1 SGEVPGAGGSGEGR
15 GDAGLRRAGGRGVP
29 AADSGGE
36 EEADWIEAGER
47 LRPDGQGPVEVDGRS
62 DAAWVWQF
70 LLRTRGRDECGRVH
84 SAGGWGDAVHR
95 ELSLCCVASG

>member
-15 GDAGLRRAGGRGVP
+15 GDAGLRRAGGRRVP

-47 LRPDGQGPVEVDGRS
+47 LRPYGQGPVEVDGGS
-62 DAAWVWQF
+62 DPARVWEF
-70 LLRTRGRDECGRVH
+70 LLRARGRNERGRVH
-84 SAGGWGDAVHR
+84 AAGGWGDAVHR
-95 ELSLCCVASG
+95 ELSLCSVASG